1 VTPDESGPHA
11 ARRVEISVDFYC
23 AIHEKLMSNGQA
35 AIAKKLRLRTVKE
48 HRHAEAATARM

>member
-1 VTPDESGPHA
+1 
-11 ARRVEISVDFYC
+11 
-23 AIHEKLMSNGQA
+23 MSNGQA